1 MQRNFFY
8 VRITTKQFFEYNLC
22 IYNQLLLNILRVI
35 SQKYGHNL
43 QGCILKGE
51 DLTFLLFLNAQSVSI
66 KGVSSLFSAIC
77 SLMFPSF
84 HVFGTKVRQFPR
96 TAKAHF
102 YQSIILEGVKSAACQ
117 ISLCRK

>member
-1 MQRNFFY
+1 M
-8 VRITTKQFFEYNLC
+8 
-22 IYNQLLLNILRVI
+22 
-35 SQKYGHNL
+35 
-43 QGCILKGE
+43 
-51 DLTFLLFLNAQSVSI
+51 FLNVLSVSI

-102 YQSIILEGVKSAACQ
+102 YQSIIFEGVNLPLAKFLSVENNKP
-117 ISLCRK
+117 LKDLRTV

>member
-1 MQRNFFY
+1 MQGC
-8 VRITTKQFFEYNLC
+8 YNHC

-43 QGCILKGE
+43 QGCILKGK
-51 DLTFLLFLNAQSVSI
+51 DLTFLLFINTQ
-66 KGVSSLFSAIC
+66 KTMMEGVFPLFGAFC
-77 SLMFPSF
+77 CLMFPSF

-96 TAKAHF
+96 TATVHS

-117 ISLCRK
+117 ISLSLK